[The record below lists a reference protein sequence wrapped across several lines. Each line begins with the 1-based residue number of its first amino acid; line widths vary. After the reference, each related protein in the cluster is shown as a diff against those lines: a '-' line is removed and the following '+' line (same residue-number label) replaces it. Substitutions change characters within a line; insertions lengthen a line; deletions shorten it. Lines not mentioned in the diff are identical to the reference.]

1 MKAKFILPIMSLGLA
16 FGCSDD
22 ENPPAIVSRDFTV
35 TVSNIQSDKSYF
47 QSGVFNTPVGDSG
60 AGPATPGKSYQ
71 FSFYAGAGHRLSF
84 VTMFVQSN
92 DLFYAPAPEGI
103 ELFQAGVPIS
113 GDITSMISLWDAGTE
128 VNEEPGVGANQAPR
142 QSGPNTGDDE
152 NGTVTLIANVGD
164 GFTYPDVSSVIRV
177 TISNQDEWFTV
188 NIENIS
194 DGSSLPTPFAPGVF
208 VVHSGG
214 TPLFEADQADFGDG
228 LEGIAEDGDP
238 SAQAAVVSAETGL
251 ITPMAPGAFV
261 IHPAGMMPLFTNG
274 SPVSGNGLEA
284 VAEDG
289 DPSGLAASLAGL
301 EGVGSSGAFNTPVG
315 ASGPGP
321 LLPGGSYEF
330 AFTAEPG
337 DYLSF
342 ATMFVQSNDLFYGFG
357 DSGLALFSGDLPS
370 TGDVTSS
377 LMLWDAGTEV
387 NEFPGAGAN
396 QAPRQSGPNTGAD
409 ENGNIQV
416 VNDGF
421 DYPATSS
428 VISVTITAN

>member
-16 FGCSDD
+16 FGCNDD
-22 ENPPAIVSRDFTV
+22 NPTPEIVSRDFTV
-35 TVSNIQSDKSYF
+35 SVSNIQSEKSYF
-47 QSGVFNTPVGDSG
+47 QSGAFNTPVGDSE
-60 AGPATPGKSYQ
+60 AGPATPGKSYE
-71 FSFYAGAGHRLSF
+71 FSFYAGSGHRLSF
-84 VTMFVQSN
+84 ATMFVQSN
-92 DLFYAPAPEGI
+92 DLFYAPAAEGI
-103 ELFQAGVPIS
+103 ELFNAGTPIS

-128 VNEEPGVGANQAPR
+128 VNEEPGTGTNQAPR

-152 NGTVTLIANVGD
+152 NGIVTLISNVSD
-164 GFTYPDVSSVIRV
+164 GFTYPAVSSVVRV
-177 TISNQDEWFTV
+177 TISNQGEMFTV

-208 VVHSGG
+208 VVHSDG
-214 TPLFEADQADFGDG
+214 TPLFQADQADFGDG
-228 LEGIAEDGDP
+228 LEAIAEDGDP
-238 SAQAAVVSAETGL
+238 TGQIDVLTAETGL
-251 ITPMAPGAFV
+251 VTPMAPGAFA
-261 IHPAGMMPLFTNG
+261 IHSSGMMPLFT
-274 SPVSGNGLEA
+274 SGNPDNGMGLEG

-289 DPSGLAASLAGL
+289 DPSGLGTALASV
-301 EGVGSSGAFNTPVG
+301 EGVTSSGVFNTPAG
-315 ASGPGP
+315 GSGPGP
-321 LLPGGSYEF
+321 LLPGSSYEF
-330 AFTAEPG
+330 TFTAEPG

-342 ATMFVQSNDLFYGFG
+342 ATMFVQSNDLFYAFG
-357 DSGLALFSGDLPS
+357 DRGLALFSGDLPI

-396 QAPRQSGPNTGAD
+396 QAPRQSGADTGVD
-409 ENGNIQV
+409 ENGNVQV